1 MPKRYR
7 IELMAEIIVDSNQL
21 MDGDDVM
28 NLLAPKIVIR
38 QYKKEDCV
46 FDVKHFELEHDIS
59 IIDDNDED
67 GIIEV

>member
-38 QYKKEDCV
+38 QYKKEDGV

-59 IIDDNDED
+59 IMDDNDED

>member
-7 IELMAEIIVDSNQL
+7 IELLAEIIVDSNQL

-28 NLLAPKIVIR
+28 NLLEPKIVIG
-38 QYKKEDCV
+38 QYKREDGV
-46 FDVKHFELEHDIS
+46 FDVKYFDLEHDIS
-59 IIDDNDED
+59 VVDGNDSD

>member
-21 MDGDDVM
+21 MDGEDVM

-38 QYKKEDCV
+38 QYKKKDGV